1 MDASLERLKTK
12 IEKLTA
18 QQRQIEERYTDAVA
32 HLVKELTQ
40 QKGVDLPI
48 LTGMILN
55 ANDII
60 TEFSSKKEGWQ
71 IAGEKFLLRSKN
83 KYSRSKPPHR
93 KRGTSKA

>member
-60 TEFSSKKEGWQ
+60 AEFSTKREGWR

-83 KYSRSKPPHR
+83 KYSRSKPSQG
-93 KRGTSKA
+93 KGSASKA